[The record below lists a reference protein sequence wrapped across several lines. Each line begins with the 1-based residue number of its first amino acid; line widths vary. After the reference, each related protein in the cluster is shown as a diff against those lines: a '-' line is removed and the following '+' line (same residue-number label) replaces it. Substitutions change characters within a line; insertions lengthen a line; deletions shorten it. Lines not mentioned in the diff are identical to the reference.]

1 MLLGMSGRPRSFDP
15 DRVLQQAMHAFW
27 KRGFE
32 ATAIGDLEAA
42 TGLKRQSL
50 YGAFGDKRA
59 LFEQVV
65 EFYFDHVLKPG
76 LVDVL
81 DAPGSALA
89 NLNRVFDQW
98 EALALSP
105 EFNGCLVGNAAADL
119 RAHDD
124 DMAALLRQKLTM
136 LENAFARALRRALR
150 AGEVASTLDVRATAR
165 SLITTTQGL
174 AVLARVNADRA
185 FVRDVIASARR
196 LLQ

>member
-1 MLLGMSGRPRSFDP
+1 
-15 DRVLQQAMHAFW
+15 MHAFW

-32 ATAIGDLEAA
+32 ATAIGDLETA

-65 EFYFDHVLKPG
+65 DFYFERVLKPG

-119 RAHDD
+119 RAHDE
-124 DMAALLRQKLTM
+124 DMAALLKQKLTM